1 MFAPGAGRPIA
12 FTTALA
18 VLMALAGFGAY
29 STLALRDGL
38 WGISA
43 GFAIVAIG
51 LSVFFRDPE
60 RPPGAGVVSAA
71 DGRIRAVDREGDL
84 WRISV
89 FMNVTDV
96 HVNRFPLAAR
106 VEAIGDAGGGFR
118 PAYRE
123 EARHNVRRVYRL
135 LGEHGVVE
143 VTQMTGAVA
152 RRLVSFVRPGE
163 QYAKGD
169 RLGMIA
175 LGSRVDVCLPAEAYT
190 PAVQVGDRVTA
201 GVTTIARDRA

>member
-1 MFAPGAGRPIA
+1 MFAPGASRPIA
-12 FTTALA
+12 FTAALA
-18 VLMALAGFGAY
+18 VLSALIGLGGIP
-29 STLALRDGL
+29 TGALRDGL
-38 WGISA
+38 FGGSV
-43 GFAIVAIG
+43 GFAVVAIG
-51 LSVFFRDPE
+51 LAIFFRDPE
-60 RPPGAGVVSAA
+60 RAPGEGVVSAA
-71 DGRIRAVDREGDL
+71 DGRIRGVDREGDL

-96 HVNRFPLAAR
+96 HVNRFPVAAR
-106 VEAIGDAGGGFR
+106 VEVIGTAGEGFR

-123 EARHNVRRVYRL
+123 EARHNVRRSYRL
-135 LGEHGVVE
+135 VGEHGVIE

-152 RRLVSFVRPGE
+152 RRLVSFVRPGA

-190 PAVQVGDRVTA
+190 PTVRVGDRVTA